1 MASKKISELS
11 AKTPV
16 AADVLAVADPS
27 TGIAGKSTC
36 NQIIAT
42 AAGFTNKTPAVG
54 DWILVVDTATPAI
67 GWKTR
72 PYSITYVGIQA
83 WAIWQT
89 NGSFAQAPYTV
100 NVTSSKNN
108 LPIGVYGI
116 VFLNCTVASDL
127 TGLVSDASYSYQEVT
142 PGGSVTSKVN
152 GQIVYL
158 VNTGSASVSIV
169 NESASSSAVNRL
181 LTHNGGNINLQPNHM
196 AMCMYDSNVSRWR
209 VWDLT

>member
-36 NQIIAT
+36 SQIIAS
-42 AAGFTNKTPAVG
+42 AAGLTNKTPYVA
-54 DWILVVDTATPAI
+54 DWIPLADTASPAI
-67 GWKTR
+67 AWKTR
-72 PYSITYVGIQA
+72 PYSLTYVGIQA

-100 NVTSSKNN
+100 NVTSNKNN
-108 LPIGVYGI
+108 LQIGVYGI
-116 VFLNCTVASDL
+116 IFLNCTVASDL
-127 TGLVSDASYSYQEVT
+127 TGLVSDASYSYQEII
-142 PGGSVTSKVN
+142 PGGSNTSRVN

-158 VNTGSASVSIV
+158 VNTGSASISIV
-169 NESASSSAVNRL
+169 SESANSTAINRL

-196 AMCMYDSNVSRWR
+196 AMAMYDNGISRWR
-209 VWDLT
+209 IWGLT

>member
-1 MASKKISELS
+1 MASKKISELD
-11 AKTPV
+11 AKTPS
-16 AADVLAVADPS
+16 ATDVLPVANPS
-27 TGIAGKSTC
+27 TGVAGKSTC
-36 NQIIAT
+36 SQIIAS
-42 AAGFTNKTPAVG
+42 AAGFTNKTPDVA
-54 DWILVVDTATPAI
+54 DWIPIADTASPAVA
-67 GWKTR
+67 WKTR
-72 PYSITYVGIQA
+72 PYSVTYVGIKA

-100 NVTSSKNN
+100 NVTSNKNN
-108 LPIGVYGI
+108 LQIGVYGI

-127 TGLVSDASYSYQEVT
+127 TGLVSDASYSYQEVI

-169 NESASSSAVNRL
+169 SESASSSAVNRL

-196 AMCMYDSNVSRWR
+196 AMCMYDSNISRWR